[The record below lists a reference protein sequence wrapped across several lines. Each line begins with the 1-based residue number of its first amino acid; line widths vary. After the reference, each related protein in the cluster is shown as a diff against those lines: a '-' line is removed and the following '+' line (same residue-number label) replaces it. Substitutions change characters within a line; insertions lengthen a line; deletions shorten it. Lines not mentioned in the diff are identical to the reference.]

1 MASRI
6 RLVSFDAFNTLYKPK
21 GSLSSQY
28 TQEAVRHG
36 LNVTTAAVRENFGL
50 AYKKQLDRAPFYGM
64 HLGMASRTWWE
75 ELVYATFLGAGATKK
90 DLDPV
95 FDSLFDTLYTRFMT
109 KDGYTT
115 FPDVR
120 RTLSELRR
128 RGFHMGVI
136 SNSDERL
143 PSVIKSLELDPYF
156 DFVLPS
162 CAAGYEK
169 PDAQIFQKACEIT
182 GVRPEEAL
190 HVGDDEDKDYYGARN
205 AGWNATLLK
214 RCKLSYQDSAPDLVP
229 ELARCKIPQTIM
241 GLQELCSILVGTH
254 DSQPARDH
262 GAVAASS

>member
-128 RGFHMGVI
+128 RGFHMG
-136 SNSDERL
+136 
-143 PSVIKSLELDPYF
+143 LELDPYF

-190 HVGDDEDKDYYGARN
+190 HVGDDEDK
-205 AGWNATLLK
+205 
-214 RCKLSYQDSAPDLVP
+214 CKLSYQDSAPDLVP